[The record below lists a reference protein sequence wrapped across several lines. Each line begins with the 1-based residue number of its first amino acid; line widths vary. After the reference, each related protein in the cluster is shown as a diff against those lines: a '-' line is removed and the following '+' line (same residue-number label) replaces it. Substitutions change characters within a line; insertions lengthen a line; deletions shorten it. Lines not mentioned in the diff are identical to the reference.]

1 MKVYVK
7 IEGISCSHCL
17 DTIETNLLREKNII
31 KVEFQKN
38 IAILSMLESLKRRKL
53 LN

>member
-1 MKVYVK
+1 MRTYVK

-17 DTIETNLLREKNII
+17 DTIETNLLKEKNIT
-31 KVEFQKN
+31 KVKFQK
-38 IAILSMLESLKRRKL
+38 ILLSLTMLVSLKIRKL

>member
-17 DTIETNLLREKNII
+17 DTIETNLLREKILSKLNFKRILLL
-31 KVEFQKN
+31 
-38 IAILSMLESLKRRKL
+38 LSMLESLKRRKL